1 MKTWTLVVAILVTLA
16 WYVSSYSE
24 AGGGEEVFFKN
35 DAGDE
40 FYYEPNSITQK
51 QGSPVVTVQ
60 ARGASSRPDAPLKGF
75 NQTIE
80 INCTQ
85 RLYRKVESQITRSD
99 GTVYSEQPSPVWIS
113 ATAET
118 SAYRLLVDAV
128 CRKARIMR

>member
-1 MKTWTLVVAILVTLA
+1 MKTWIGIVLILIAVA
-16 WYVSSYSE
+16 WCVSSRGQAKE
-24 AGGGEEVFFKN
+24 GEEIFFRN

-40 FYYEPNSITQK
+40 FYYEPNSIAQK
-51 QGSPVVTVQ
+51 QGSPVVTVR
-60 ARGASSRPDAPLKGF
+60 ARGVSSNADAPLRGF

-99 GTVYSEQPSPVWIS
+99 GTTYSEQPSPVWTS

-118 SAYRLLVDAV
+118 SAYRPLVEAV
-128 CRKARIMR
+128 CKKARIRR